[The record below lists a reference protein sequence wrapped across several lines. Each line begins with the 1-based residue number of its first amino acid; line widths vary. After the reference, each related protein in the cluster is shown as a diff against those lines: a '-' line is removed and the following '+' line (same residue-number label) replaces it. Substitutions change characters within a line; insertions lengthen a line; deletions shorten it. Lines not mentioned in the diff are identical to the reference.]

1 MKKRLCGLLAGILLL
16 TGCRDLAVGTEP
28 VEGTVDV
35 TQPSVD
41 LQVSDT
47 DMFTDRDSRAE
58 WSEGTV
64 ISLEGDRA
72 VCDAASVTVSGTT
85 VTIKGDG
92 TYILR
97 GTLEEGQIIVEA
109 GESHKP
115 QLVLDGA
122 SITCTTGAALLIREA
137 DKVFVTLAEGSE
149 NVLTGSGFPEEENVD
164 GAVFS
169 SQDLTFNG
177 SGSLQVSSPEGHGIV
192 CKDDLKITG
201 GSYRVEST
209 SHGLDANDSVRIRAG
224 ELTVDAGKDGIHA
237 EHSEDASLGFVY
249 ISGGSLDIE
258 AEGDGISASAHLQIL
273 GGSLDILAGGGYE
286 NGASHSSSGWGDF
299 MGDGGGGM
307 RPPNRRTAETETVT
321 ETASSSMKGMK
332 AGTQLQVAGGSIT
345 IDAADDGIHSN
356 GAVEIRGGDIQIATG
371 DDGIHGETDLTVT
384 AGTIQ
389 ITESY
394 EGLEALDILIQG
406 GDISIVASDDGINAA
421 GGTDSS
427 GTGGRDQMFGGGR
440 PGGMGGMGGMSG
452 SSDGSIVVEDGKIT
466 VQSSG
471 DGMDANGYLRID
483 GGYTVVCGPNMGDT
497 ATLDYDT
504 SGTITGGVFI
514 GTGASGMAQT
524 FSENEQGV
532 LAVSVGQ
539 GSGAGTKI
547 SVSDD
552 TGKALV
558 SFQPELDFSVI
569 IISTPDLVSGHSYH
583 VTVGDVEG
591 DLEAY

>member
-1 MKKRLCGLLAGILLL
+1 MKKWLCGLLACVSLL
-16 TGCRDLAVGTEP
+16 TGCHAPAEESVSTEGGQ
-28 VEGTVDV
+28 VV

-47 DMFTDRDSRAE
+47 DMFTERDSRSE
-58 WSEGTV
+58 WSDGVV
-64 ISLEGDRA
+64 IGLEGDRVA
-72 VCDAASVTVSGTT
+72 CDDASVTVSGTT

-109 GESHKP
+109 DQSHKP
-115 QLVLDGA
+115 QLVLDGV
-122 SITCTTGAALLIREA
+122 SVTCTTGAALLIREA

-169 SQDLTFNG
+169 KQDLVFNG
-177 SGSLQVSSPEGHGIV
+177 SGSLQVTSPEGHGIV

-201 GSYRVEST
+201 GVYRVESA

-258 AEGDGISASAHLQIL
+258 AEGDGISASAYLQVL
-273 GGSLDILAGGGYE
+273 GGTLDILAGGGHE
-286 NGASHSSSGWGDF
+286 NGESHSSGGWGDF
-299 MGDGGGGM
+299 MGGGGGGM
-307 RPPNRRTAETETVT
+307 RQPGRRTVETETVT
-321 ETASSSMKGMK
+321 ETESSSMKGLK

-356 GAVEIRGGDIQIATG
+356 GAVEICGGDIQITTG

-384 AGTIQ
+384 AGTIR

-394 EGLEALDILIQG
+394 EGLEALNILIQG
-406 GDISIVASDDGINAA
+406 GDISLVASDDGINAA
-421 GGTDSS
+421 GGTDNS
-427 GTGGRDQMFGGGR
+427 GTGGRDQMFGGGKL
-440 PGGMGGMGGMSG
+440 GGMGG
-452 SSDGSIVVEDGKIT
+452 SSNGSIVVEDGRID

-483 GGYTVVCGPNMGDT
+483 GGYTVVCGPNSGDT

-539 GSGAGTKI
+539 GIGAGTEI
-547 SVSDD
+547 TVSDD
-552 TGKALV
+552 TGKELV

-569 IISTPDLVSGHSYH
+569 IISTPELVTGQTYH
-583 VTVGDVEG
+583 VVVGDVDG

>member
-1 MKKRLCGLLAGILLL
+1 MKKWLCGLLACVSLLA
-16 TGCRDLAVGTEP
+16 GCQAPAVETKP
-28 VEGTVDV
+28 VEGTEAV

-58 WSEGTV
+58 WSGGVEV
-64 ISLEGDRA
+64 LLEGDRA
-72 VCDAASVTVSGTT
+72 VCDAATVTISGTT
-85 VTIKGDG
+85 VTIQGDG

-109 GESHKP
+109 GESDKP

-122 SITCTTGAALLIREA
+122 SVTCTTGAALWIREA
-137 DKVFVTLAEGSE
+137 DKVFVTLAQGSE
-149 NVLTGSGFPEEENVD
+149 NVLTGSGFPEEDNVD

-169 SQDLTFNG
+169 SQDLVFNG
-177 SGSLQVSSPEGHGIV
+177 SGSLQVTSAQGHGIV

-201 GSYRVEST
+201 GVYRVESA

-237 EHSEDASLGFVY
+237 EHSEDAALGFVY
-249 ISGGSLDIE
+249 ISGGTLDIE
-258 AEGDGISASAHLQIL
+258 AEGDGISASAHLQLL
-273 GGSLDILAGGGYE
+273 GGTVDILAGGGHE
-286 NGASHSSSGWGDF
+286 NGESHSSGGWGDF
-299 MGDGGGGM
+299 MGGGGGGGM
-307 RPPNRRTAETETVT
+307 RPPDRRTVVEETAE
-321 ETASSSMKGMK
+321 ETASSSMKGLK
-332 AGTQLQVAGGSIT
+332 AGTQLQVAGGSLT

-356 GAVEIRGGDIQIATG
+356 GAVEICGGQIQIATG
-371 DDGIHGETDLTVT
+371 DDGIHGETELTVT

-406 GDISIVASDDGINAA
+406 GDISIVASDDGLNAA
-421 GGTDSS
+421 GGTDNS
-427 GTGGRDQMFGGGR
+427 GSGGRDQMFGGH
-440 PGGMGGMGGMSG
+440 GGMGG
-452 SSDGSIVVEDGKIT
+452 SSNGSIVVEDGQLH

-471 DGMDANGYLRID
+471 DGMDANGYLRIE
-483 GGYTVVCGPNMGDT
+483 GGYTVICGPNSGDT

-524 FSENEQGV
+524 FSDNEQGV

-539 GSGAGTKI
+539 GSDAGTEI
-547 SVSDD
+547 CVSDA
-552 TGKALV
+552 TGKELV
-558 SFQPELDFSVI
+558 SFQPELPFSVI
-569 IISTPDLVSGHSYH
+569 IFSTPELVSGQTYH
-583 VTVGDVEG
+583 VSVGDVEG
-591 DLEAY
+591 ELEAY